1 MSERNQRKSG
11 AILSYISIIINTLIQ
26 LVYTPLLIRMLGQSE
41 YGLYSLVNSVIGY
54 LSVLDL
60 GFGNAIIVYTAKY
73 RAKNDI
79 EAEQKLHGM
88 FKIVFYV
95 IGTIA
100 MLFGLILYFNV
111 NLFFGKT
118 MSDIELN
125 KAKVMMLIL
134 TFNLGI
140 TFSFSIY
147 SSIISAYEKFTYQK
161 LIAIVSAIMKPL
173 IMIPLLFMGLKSITM
188 VIVITL
194 VNVAVV
200 LSNYY
205 YCKNKLNIRI
215 KYKGFDKV
223 LFKTIFGYSIWIFLG
238 VIVDKV
244 NWSVDQFVLGAV
256 SGTIAVS
263 IYAIAS
269 TLNQLFL
276 NLSTAIS
283 SVFLPKMSKLV
294 SQHASSDEL
303 TNEFIKIGRIQY
315 YIMFLACSG
324 LILFGKQFIILWAGN
339 DFEESYYV
347 ALFLIIP
354 LCVPLI
360 QNVGLSIM
368 QAMNKYRFKSI
379 STAIMAIFN
388 LEISLV
394 LAKKFG
400 AVGSAMG
407 TCISLVL
414 CNIILINIYYYK
426 RIKLDIFKF
435 WKSILNMTLPFL
447 IPVVAILVIM
457 KITNLTGLANFVV
470 YGGIYTII
478 YSVISY
484 IMVMNDYEKNLINDI
499 LRKFKLVK

>member
-1 MSERNQRKSG
+1 M
-11 AILSYISIIINTLIQ
+11 
-26 LVYTPLLIRMLGQSE
+26 
-41 YGLYSLVNSVIGY
+41 
-54 LSVLDL
+54 DL

-73 RAKNDI
+73 RAQNNK

-95 IGTIA
+95 IGVIA
-100 MLFGLILYFNV
+100 MFLGLILYLNV
-111 NLFFGKT
+111 EKFFSNT
-118 MSDIELN
+118 MNEIELH
-125 KAKVMMLIL
+125 KAKIMMLVL

-161 LIAIVSAIMKPL
+161 LIAIASAIMKPL
-173 IMIPLLFMGLKSITM
+173 IMIPLLFLGLKSITM

-194 VNVAVV
+194 INVFVV
-200 LSNYY
+200 ISNYL
-205 YCKNKLNIRI
+205 YCRNKI
-215 KYKGFDKV
+215 KVKVRFKGFDKI

-238 VIVDKV
+238 IIVDKI

-263 IYAIAS
+263 IYSIAS

-294 SQHASSDEL
+294 SNNASSNEL
-303 TNEFIKIGRIQY
+303 TSEFIKVGRIQY

-324 LILFGKQFIILWAGN
+324 LVIFGKEFIILWAGKGF
-339 DFEESYYV
+339 DESYYV

-354 LCVPLI
+354 LCFPLI
-360 QNVGLSIM
+360 QNLGLSIM
-368 QAMNKYRFKSI
+368 QAMNKYKFKSI

-388 LEISLV
+388 LIISIF

-400 AVGSAMG
+400 ATGSAIG
-407 TCISLVL
+407 TCISLII
-414 CNIILINIYYYK
+414 CNVFLINIYYYK
-426 RIKLDIFKF
+426 EIKLDVIKF
-435 WKSILNMTLPFL
+435 WKNILKMTIPFIIPIFL
-447 IPVVAILVIM
+447 ILIIIH
-457 KITNLTGLANFVV
+457 ITKLSGIVSLAV
-470 YGGIYTII
+470 YGVMYTIMYLI
-478 YSVISY
+478 TAYLL
-484 IMVMNDYEKNLINDI
+484 VMNEYEKNVVKDI
-499 LRKFKLVK
+499 IRRFKVVK